1 MTKYI
6 LPFFIAILFITSCQE
21 VVDADNLLDT
31 EEKIFIQSYISPQDT
46 VFRVN
51 VSRALASIGTP
62 LSVENFEANEA
73 LFLIKDAQV
82 SISNAN
88 GDSTDLQYS
97 EENKTYLADAITLAI
112 LANQDYFLKVT
123 VDGNEYNA
131 SCTIPAKIEEINEL
145 INYRDDNYDGIIGD
159 INISFTDI
167 ANTRNF
173 YVLGG
178 LVTGTYQFEQEEP
191 TTYTFPLYFDS
202 DEFQTDNVEDGGIVS
217 GRSEVYVGNG
227 SDTDETQIKFQVANV
242 EEILF
247 QNLRSSTINSENEG
261 NPFVEYSIAPNNFN
275 EDGAVGIFAG
285 YQLTTKTIDIEL

>member
-51 VSRALASIGTP
+51 VSRALPSIGTP
-62 LSVENFEANEA
+62 LSVNDFEANED

-97 EENKTYLADAITLAI
+97 EENKTYFADATTLAI

-131 SCTIPAKIEEINEL
+131 SCSIPAKIEEINEL

-178 LVTGTYQFEQEEP
+178 LVIGTYQFEQEEP